1 MLELTT
7 HNVTADDIT
16 DLERDAILNYLVKEG
31 ISIIND
37 EVEYYFLNQVK
48 ILDLVLNGLDLKK
61 INLKDWEKVIVLNL
75 FKVNDIKH
83 LFLRIE
89 NRIGREIVKSKYDVG
104 FSVKDIRFKAID
116 FRQIFQ
122 SLFEDLRT
130 IKVAGAVSQVV
141 EMAWRKASPNFLP
154 KAFKTISSR
163 VKPAQLLLSYLGVKP
178 QEMKVSFKEKLSKRL
193 RLILKHYKNEINNQL
208 KKELIQ
214 QMYSHDNNQSCLTAK
229 LPLIQQVSN
238 F

>member
-7 HNVTADDIT
+7 HNVTADDLT
-16 DLERDAILNYLVKEG
+16 DLERDAILNYLVKES

-37 EVEYYFLNQVK
+37 EVDYYFLNQVK

-61 INLKDWEKVIVLNL
+61 INLKAWEKVIVLNL
-75 FKVNDIKH
+75 FKVDDIKH

-89 NRIGREIVKSKYDVG
+89 NRIGREIVKSKYDVN
-104 FSVKDIRFKAID
+104 FCVNDIRFKAID
-116 FRQIFQ
+116 FRPIFQ

-141 EMAWRKASPNFLP
+141 EMAWRKASPNLLP
-154 KAFKTISSR
+154 KAFKTVSSR
-163 VKPAQLLLSYLGVKP
+163 IKPAQLLLSYLGVKP
-178 QEMKVSFKEKLSKRL
+178 QEMKVSFKDKLSKRL

-208 KKELIQ
+208 RKELIQ
-214 QMYSHDNNQSCLTAK
+214 QMYSHDKNQSCLTVK